1 MPLLLL
7 ASTLLRLRRRR
18 ANFLDNTA
26 IARPDMTEF
35 YTGTP
40 RIRLVRIPPA
50 PVVDGFDMQALRAGP
65 VGAVFRVDARLA
77 LYAVAAG
84 YAELYE
90 DPRDHADDAGPR
102 AHKRPR

>member
-1 MPLLLL
+1 
-7 ASTLLRLRRRR
+7 
-18 ANFLDNTA
+18 
-26 IARPDMTEF
+26 MTDF
-35 YTGTP
+35 YTRTP

-50 PVVDGFDMQALRAGP
+50 PVVDGFDVQALRAAP

-90 DPRDHADDAGPR
+90 DPRDQADDASARGP
-102 AHKRPR
+102 KRPR